1 MNRFRRLAFA
11 AWLALAL
18 IVGQQAVALHDLGHA
33 TERLASQKDSAP
45 SPNSC
50 GKCFMCAGLSSGAAA
65 TMPVLH
71 VPAAATTSPALPD
84 HQSAPTPARFAFLSR
99 APPTL
104 L

>member
-1 MNRFRRLAFA
+1 MNRLRRFAFA
-11 AWLALAL
+11 LWLALAL
-18 IVGQQAVALHDLGHA
+18 IVGQQAAALHDLGHA
-33 TERLASQKDSAP
+33 TERLASQKDSVP

-50 GKCFMCAGLSSGAAA
+50 DKCFMCAGLSSGAAA
-65 TMPVLH
+65 TLLVLY
-71 VPAAATTSPALPD
+71 VPAATTAPPALPD